1 MMSLSTLTI
10 SMMRWNFQ
18 MRLSLMYPFNLR

>member
-1 MMSLSTLTI
+1 MMSLSILTI

-18 MRLSLMYPFNLR
+18 ISLNLMYLFNLR